1 MIRCSFPESRLSTLL
16 VEGVPFVWRA
26 ARFSWNSR
34 IASSCQPPTFFVL
47 DLHSSDC
54 LYLLEYKCTR
64 TPLFSS
70 RRIEELRTKAKP
82 GLDWQDI
89 GQWEE
94 AAHKK
99 LSYAVG
105 SGYQGCYLELVGVSS
120 PVATL

>member
-1 MIRCSFPESRLSTLL
+1 
-16 VEGVPFVWRA
+16 
-26 ARFSWNSR
+26 
-34 IASSCQPPTFFVL
+34 
-47 DLHSSDC
+47 
-54 LYLLEYKCTR
+54 
-64 TPLFSS
+64 
-70 RRIEELRTKAKP
+70 LRTKAKP